1 MQPQLSFREHNTEIR
16 DIVSYVFTTM
26 LGLNTEAVDLEW
38 KQDKRSITAAI
49 YFAGTWKGAAM
60 IECTR
65 EEAFAFTGILSGG
78 PRPTE
83 LDESVR
89 DAFGELANMVGG
101 NLKAIM
107 PRGVSLSMPMVVEG
121 SDYLIWFS
129 GGNIVSR
136 MAFRC
141 EIGTFWLFLIETQ
154 SKEAPEATITLSV

>member
-1 MQPQLSFREHNTEIR
+1 MEPQLSFREHNTEIR

-26 LGLNTEAVDLEW
+26 LGLDTEPVEIEW
-38 KQDKRSITAAI
+38 RESKRSITSAI
-49 YFAGTWKGAAM
+49 YFAGPWKGAVM

-65 EEAFAFTGILSGG
+65 EEAFAFTGILCGV
-78 PRPTE
+78 RPTQ
-83 LDESVR
+83 LDETVR

-107 PRGVSLSMPMVVEG
+107 PRGVNLSMPMVVEG

-141 EIGTFWLFLIETQ
+141 EIGTFWLYLIETQ
-154 SKEAPEATITLSV
+154 PKEVPEATITLSA